1 MIGSGIGIALQKR
14 RRAGGRSG
22 VAGLPPAQ
30 DCCGLAIIPFQET
43 IDPLLRPARILVD
56 RQGHVDRGDKFAEI
70 APGIADDLLHFAPL
84 RAPAH
89 DVGFIREPAVK
100 MPAGAFEGGAARAAC
115 VKGGAGTT
123 MLIIL
128 AFGDDVF
135 AQVGALMQSLG
146 LANELPAED
155 PETGLDAVFVPVR
168 RAAPEE

>member
-1 MIGSGIGIALQKR
+1 MSDLCMPPETGTYVSSANETNKSKKPRSLS
-14 RRAGGRSG
+14 RAGKRALEWQVQPG
-22 VAGLPPAQ
+22 Q
-30 DCCGLAIIPFQET
+30 DT
-43 IDPLLRPARILVD
+43 DPLVAAVVTGLERLREA
-56 RQGHVDRGDKFAEI
+56 
-70 APGIADDLLHFAPL
+70 
-84 RAPAH
+84 APA
-89 DVGFIREPAVK
+89 
-100 MPAGAFEGGAARAAC
+100 FECGAARAAC